1 MRLLNWGWRFRLR
14 EQLRSSLWVVP
25 MVFAIGA
32 VFLNDFVEDAAREI
46 TIPEDQQVSAGA
58 STTVLAMIAGSMM
71 TITAIV
77 FSVLTLTVQYAGATI
92 SPRAVR
98 TFYRDRVVKASL
110 GMFVGTFTYSLFAIA
125 AADDPARR
133 VVVVSAAVWLAVIS
147 TAMFI
152 VMVNHVGQGLRAA
165 SMVRRVNQAT
175 HRAINEVHPHQA
187 TIETTSPDVPAQS
200 DEPGRIIAHDGEA
213 GFVMAVDFK
222 GLARHAAHRGAT
234 ITLIPTVGEFI
245 SPGSQL
251 FAVHEPRKPVSTR
264 RLTGAVAVGEERTID
279 HDPAFGI
286 RILVDTAIKALSPGV
301 NDPTTAVVALDQ
313 IHDLLRTLATRDL
326 SSGQR
331 HDQDQVLRFTAN
343 TPSWA
348 DYLDLGLVEIAEYGA
363 GSFQV
368 TRRLHALLD
377 DLQHHT
383 PQSCRPALAH
393 HQQGL
398 DQRIANAHIDPSS
411 RHYASAPDPQGI
423 GSTHATY
430 QPEQD

>member
-1 MRLLNWGWRFRLR
+1 MWL
-14 EQLRSSLWVVP
+14 VP

-32 VFLNDFVEDAAREI
+32 FFFEALMVGAGDLV
-46 TIPEDQQVSAGA
+46 TIPEDQLLSAGA
-58 STTVLAMIAGSMM
+58 KTTVLAAIAGSMM
-71 TITAIV
+71 TVTAIV

-98 TFYRDRVVKASL
+98 TFYRDRVIKVSL
-110 GMFVGTFTYSLFAIA
+110 GFFVGTFTYCILVILASDTPGIEIA
-125 AADDPARR
+125 VD
-133 VVVVSAAVWLAVIS
+133 VAVLLALGSI
-147 TAMFI
+147 AMFI

-187 TIETTSPDVPAQS
+187 STETPSAELGAPS
-200 DEPGRIIAHDGEA
+200 DEPTRIIAHDGDA
-213 GFVMAVDFK
+213 GFVMAVDVN
-222 GLARHAAHRGAT
+222 GLARHAANRRAT
-234 ITLIPTVGEFI
+234 ITLIPTAGDFI
-245 SPGSQL
+245 SSGSAL
-251 FAVHEPRKPVSTR
+251 FAVHESQKPVSTR
-264 RLTGAVAVGEERTID
+264 RLTGSVAVGEERTID

-326 SSGQR
+326 NSGQR
-331 HDQDQVLRFTAN
+331 HDKDQVVRFTAN

-348 DYLDLGLVEIAEYGA
+348 DYLDLALVEIAEYGA
-363 GSFQV
+363 ESFQV
-368 TRRLHALLD
+368 TRRLRSLLD

-383 PQSCRPALAH
+383 PQHCRPALAH
-393 HQQGL
+393 HQHRL
-398 DQRIANAHIDPSS
+398 DRCIANAHVDPSS
-411 RHYASAPDPQGI
+411 RRYASAPDPQGI

-430 QPEQD
+430 ETELD